1 MSGIYYDTFI
11 FYYTTTSSSC
21 FTQQCW
27 DYSWCSTPGT
37 SVLSVE
43 VMVKSMVNDQ
53 SDQWRPGHGWCKH
66 YLMLTIGG
74 GGSQGNMLKH
84 WIVTEQN
91 TGTGAPPPATI
102 LTVFDHLNIS
112 SKHWDDGVGGGVGGD
127 FVLCWGWIE
136 NYLHPF
142 ILHNWCRNYSIINL
156 FRSVWPSSDVRP
168 WDVRNKVQCEISL

>member
-11 FYYTTTSSSC
+11 FYYTTSSSC

-74 GGSQGNMLKH
+74 GGSQGNMVKH

-112 SKHWDDGVGGGVGGD
+112 SKHWDDGEWGEWLC
-127 FVLCWGWIE
+127 FVLRMNRKLFTSFYSTQLMQELLYHQPIQVCVTQ
-136 NYLHPF
+136 L
-142 ILHNWCRNYSIINL
+142 WCETMR
-156 FRSVWPSSDVRP
+156 
-168 WDVRNKVQCEISL
+168 CEK